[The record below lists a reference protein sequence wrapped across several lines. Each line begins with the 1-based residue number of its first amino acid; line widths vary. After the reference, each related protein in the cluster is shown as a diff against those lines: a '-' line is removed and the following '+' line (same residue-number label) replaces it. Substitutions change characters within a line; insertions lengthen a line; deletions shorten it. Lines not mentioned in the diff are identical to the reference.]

1 MENKKQPQKKNE
13 AKIQKI
19 IDELLRNG
27 YEANDLKSYLKEK
40 FYPRVDQSERELWN
54 EKDKEREKNPSI
66 FRHCNHI
73 SHPFCSVTMFTYPY
87 QMVSDYILQEAKYW
101 ERKDKI
107 KNALKNRK
115 NHDEQMLYMD
125 VEFLAEHILWMAL
138 AFGIVLGQMIEM
150 TDQKGTEAI
159 KNIIKEKGLVPYLP
173 REQKAT

>member
-1 MENKKQPQKKNE
+1 MKNKKEPKKKNE

-19 IDELLRNG
+19 INDLLQNG
-27 YEANDLKSYLKEK
+27 HEAGDLKSYFKEK
-40 FYPRVDQSERELWN
+40 FFPRIEESEKVVLD
-54 EKDKEREKNPSI
+54 EKLKERRENPSI
-66 FRHCNHI
+66 FEHCNHI

-87 QMVSDYILQEAKYW
+87 QMVGNYILQEAEYW
-101 ERKDKI
+101 EVKDKI
-107 KNALKNRK
+107 EKALKNRK

-173 REQKAT
+173 RE